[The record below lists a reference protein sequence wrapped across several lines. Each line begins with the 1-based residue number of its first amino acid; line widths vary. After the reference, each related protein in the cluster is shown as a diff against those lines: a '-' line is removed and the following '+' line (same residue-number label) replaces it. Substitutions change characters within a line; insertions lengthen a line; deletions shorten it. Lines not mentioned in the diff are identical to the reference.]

1 MRQKT
6 GRVRSAAITGA
17 AALGIVLGSV
27 GVGWAVSPSPT
38 PPSTPVAQVSQATS
52 GQAVSQATSGQAE
65 SQATSGTEAVEV
77 NETAE
82 AVEAPEAA
90 GTPEAV
96 EADGGAEVQDPSY
109 ATSITAPQDEGL
121 SEADEAK
128 SLESLATISPDQARD
143 AALAVVPGTAGK
155 VELDN
160 ENGAVVYSVEIT
172 DGSGSQIDVKVDAG
186 NATVVYQGVNDGDHE
201 G

>member
-38 PPSTPVAQVSQATS
+38 PPAAPVAQ
-52 GQAVSQATSGQAE
+52 VSQATSGQAE
-65 SQATSGTEAVEV
+65 SQATSGTEAVEA
-77 NETAE
+77 NEAAE
-82 AVEAPEAA
+82 ATEAPEAA

-96 EADGGAEVQDPSY
+96 EADGGVEVQDPSY
-109 ATSITAPQDEGL
+109 VTSITAPQDEGL

-128 SLESLATISPDQARD
+128 SLESLATITPDQARD
-143 AALAVVPGTAGK
+143 AALAAVPGTAGK

-186 NATVVYQGVNDGDHE
+186 NATVVHQGANDGDHE